1 MVKVLI
7 LGPTLQQRVTEPE
20 LDLDLDGPVAIKN
33 LIEGNADLLDA
44 LAPFVVRGELLVTVN
59 RKVGSLDS
67 IVKDGDVLKIAINH
81 APPTTAPLIF
91 PPDPALPGA
100 CPFRWRACGH
110 PATLAPQNRPA
121 KVEDR
126 RWRATIRRCVC

>member
-7 LGPTLQQRVTEPE
+7 LGATLQQRMSETE
-20 LDLDLDGPVAIKN
+20 LDLEIDGPIAIKT

-67 IVKDGDVLKIAINH
+67 VVKDGDVLKIAHQSRTSYDGTTDI
-81 APPTTAPLIF
+81 PT
-91 PPDPALPGA
+91 
-100 CPFRWRACGH
+100 
-110 PATLAPQNRPA
+110 
-121 KVEDR
+121 
-126 RWRATIRRCVC
+126 